1 MIHKLSPTEHDA
13 HSPFPM
19 RDFTALCGLRNLP
32 DPLIEAHL
40 KLYGGYVKN
49 VNLLLGRLGRAELG
63 SPEWS
68 EMKRR
73 TGFELNGLRLHE
85 LYFENLR
92 PGTSGVG
99 RALEEAL
106 AAAWGTYQHWKDE
119 FEATGQMRG
128 VGWVILYKDPVQDR
142 LSNQWIGL
150 HEEGHPAGFAPL
162 LVMDVWEHAY
172 TGMDRSR
179 YIDAFFAN
187 IHWELVETRWAGS

>member
-1 MIHKLSPTEHDA
+1 MIEQRSSVEHDIRA
-13 HSPFPM
+13 AFPL
-19 RDFTALCGLRNLP
+19 RDFTGLRGLRDIP
-32 DPLIEAHL
+32 HSLVEAHL

-49 VNLLLGRLGRAELG
+49 VNLLLGRLKRAELG

-73 TGFELNGLRLHE
+73 IGFELNGLRLHE
-85 LYFENLR
+85 LYFENLQ

-106 AAAWGTYQHWKDE
+106 AAAWGSYQHWKDE
-119 FEATGQMRG
+119 FEATAQMRG
-128 VGWVILYKDPVQDR
+128 VGWVILYQDPVLGR
-142 LSNQWIGL
+142 LSNHWIGL
-150 HEEGHPAGFAPL
+150 HEEGHPVGFAPL

-187 IHWELVETRWAGS
+187 IHWGLVETRWAGS